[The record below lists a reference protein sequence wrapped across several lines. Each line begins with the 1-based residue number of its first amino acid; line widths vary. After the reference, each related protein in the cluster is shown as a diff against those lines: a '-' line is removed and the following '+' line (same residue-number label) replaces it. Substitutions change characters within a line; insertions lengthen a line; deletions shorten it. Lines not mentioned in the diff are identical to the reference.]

1 MSTRRE
7 PGPQQEALVA
17 VLVEVAMQRA
27 WLHDDPAS
35 YRAGVLALRDALQQ
49 GDEVTDGPRLLD
61 ATG

>member
-1 MSTRRE
+1 MSRGTQD
-7 PGPQQEALVA
+7 GTQQEALVE

-49 GDEVTDGPRLLD
+49 GDRVAAAPALLD

>member
-7 PGPQQEALVA
+7 PGTQQEALVA

-49 GDEVTDGPRLLD
+49 GDEAAVGPRLLD